1 MPRLSEFAIAAHYAK
16 HQISTAPHA
25 KTICLLHDRTSFLL
39 LSARSSD
46 ADRRLF
52 LDKTQNILSQLQS
65 ALRQT
70 DRVAKSIFL
79 LYDYCYV
86 LLERGDESD
95 CINAQ
100 RVLGTIGKAL
110 NDALRQ

>member
-1 MPRLSEFAIAAHYAK
+1 M
-16 HQISTAPHA
+16 
-25 KTICLLHDRTSFLL
+25 
-39 LSARSSD
+39 
-46 ADRRLF
+46 
-52 LDKTQNILSQLQS
+52 QS